1 MGHSPHEKSHTPIIP
16 MTSGVHWLSPR
27 QRSMPAAAIVYHRRL
42 STKPVPRRSA
52 SPSWSCLA
60 GSFYG
65 GARRLS
71 VANWCL
77 RQAKSAHGRHLCT
90 ALLNCGEGAITNAL
104 VRNGAPVQVSLGGLV
119 ERSGGDDNQGCKGG
133 AHAAS
138 LMPR

>member
-1 MGHSPHEKSHTPIIP
+1 MRRGPRAKSPAPIIP
-16 MTSGVHWLSPR
+16 MTSGVRWLAPR
-27 QRSMPAAAIVYHRRL
+27 QRSMAAAAIVYHRRL
-42 STKPVPRRSA
+42 STNPAPRRSA

-65 GARRLS
+65 GTRRLS
-71 VANWCL
+71 LANWCL
-77 RQAKSAHGRHLCT
+77 RQAKSAHGRHLGT
-90 ALLNCGEGAITNAL
+90 ALLNCSEGAIASAL
-104 VRNGAPVQVSLGGLV
+104 VRNRAPVQVSLGGLV